1 MSVALPSARLGDPGA
16 ALSVA
21 DRSPQAPTIG
31 LVGTYPPTKC
41 GIASFTASLGRAL
54 ATCDTAVGVIRCVD
68 RPSPSASPVEVVAE
82 LVRGSSASRSQAAR
96 ALDRFDV
103 VVLQHEFGIYG
114 GTDGAEV
121 LDLVSRSD
129 VPLVVVLHTVLER
142 PSWRQR
148 HVFERLVDRADAVVA
163 QSLAACRLLTSVYG
177 VDPLRVEVI
186 PHGARPNLGPSLP
199 SVGNGAPTVITWGLI
214 GPGKGIELGI
224 EAMALLEDLVPQ
236 PRYLVLGQTH
246 PKLVAAHGESYREQ
260 LVELARVL
268 GVCDRVE
275 FDDRYHDTQSLLGR
289 IRASD
294 VVLLPY
300 RSREQVVSG
309 VLVEAIASGKPVVA
323 TGFPHAVEVLAD
335 GSGLIVPHDD
345 AAAIAAGLRALTE
358 EPAAL
363 LARAAARRQAPT
375 VYWENVA
382 RSYRSLASALASSV
396 SRAAG

>member
-1 MSVALPSARLGDPGA
+1 MPSTRLGDRA
-16 ALSVA
+16 ASSVA
-21 DRSPQAPTIG
+21 DRSPGAPTIG

-41 GIASFTASLGRAL
+41 GIATFTASLGRAL
-54 ATCDTAVGVIRCVD
+54 ATLDTPVGVVRCVD
-68 RPSPSASPVEVVAE
+68 RPSPAASPEEVIAE
-82 LVRGSSASRSQAAR
+82 LVRGSSASRDLAAR

-114 GTDGAEV
+114 GADGAEV
-121 LDLVSRSD
+121 LDLVSRSGT
-129 VPLVVVLHTVLER
+129 PLVVVLHTVLER

-148 HVFERLVDRADAVVA
+148 SIFERLVARADAVVA
-163 QSLAACRLLTSVYG
+163 QSLAARRLLTSAYS
-177 VDPLRVEVI
+177 VDPLRVHVI
-186 PHGARPNLGPSLP
+186 PHGARPNLGPSLRNGT
-199 SVGNGAPTVITWGLI
+199 SGAPTVITWGLI

-224 EAMALLEDLVPQ
+224 EAMALLEDLAPQ

-246 PKLVAAHGESYREQ
+246 PKLVAAHGESYRGQ
-260 LVELARVL
+260 LVELTRAL
-268 GVCDRVE
+268 GVSDRVE
-275 FDDRYHDTQSLLGR
+275 FDDRYHDTRSLLAR
-289 IRASD
+289 VRSSD
-294 VVLLPY
+294 VALLPY

-335 GSGLIVPHDD
+335 GSGAVVPHDD
-345 AAAIAAGLRALTE
+345 AEAIAAGLRGLLTE
-358 EPAAL
+358 GPAAR

-382 RSYRSLASALASSV
+382 GSYRSLASALAPRV